1 MFGLMPKPGP
11 ILSDQCRMFAN
22 LFMISLDGGGVVVE
36 AGVVGGGGCRRWLKP
51 AWSEERGGLDG

>member
-1 MFGLMPKPGP
+1 
-11 ILSDQCRMFAN
+11 MFAN